1 MTQRL
6 ILFDIDGTLLMSNG
20 IGREAKRRAML
31 EHFGEV
37 GDIEN
42 HVFGGKTDWQ
52 ILVDLLEPSGKTI
65 DDIGQDMPAY
75 QKVMSR
81 HMEAISSDFEMDVIP
96 YAMELVEA
104 LRDREDTILGLVTGN
119 MEDTACIKLK
129 LAGFDPAWFKV
140 GAFGNE
146 SANRNDLSRLAVERA
161 RNLDEKPF
169 TGDAVIVVGD
179 TEADIHAARAVSAV
193 SVAVTTGYVHRDK
206 LICSDPDFLLADLST
221 FIDLVM
227 V

>member
-42 HVFGGKTDWQ
+42 HVFGGKTDWR
-52 ILVDLLEPSGKTI
+52 ILVDLLGPSGKTI
-65 DDIGQDMPAY
+65 DDIGRDMPAY
-75 QKVMSR
+75 QKVMTR
-81 HMEAISSDFEMDVIP
+81 HMEAISADFEMDVIP
-96 YAMELVEA
+96 HAMELVEA
-104 LRDREDTILGLVTGN
+104 LRDREDTIIGLVTGN
-119 MEDTACIKLK
+119 MEDTAYVKLK

-161 RNLDEKPF
+161 RNLDENPF
-169 TGDAVIVVGD
+169 TGDTVIVIGD
-179 TEADIHAARAVSAV
+179 TEADIHAARAVGAV

-206 LICSDPDFLLADLST
+206 LICSDPDFLLTDLST